1 MTRSSAARPLRV
13 VALVAAL
20 VVTLLAGAA
29 MATEPKVYGIELVP
43 YSRKIDDDRYRSSR
57 DWSGSMRYFKKK
69 FAGWKYIRWHSV
81 VNLPAVKYV
90 FIENTYP
97 KRQFDG
103 INVYELPGGEVR
115 MYILK
120 HVEPEAEK
128 AEADAAKGSKPSG

>member
-1 MTRSSAARPLRV
+1 MRLPMNRSFFSV
-13 VALVAAL
+13 SVS
-20 VVTLLAGAA
+20 VTLALMVMAGAA

-57 DWSGSMRYFKKK
+57 DWAGSMRYFRKK

-115 MYILK
+115 MFILK
-120 HVEPEAEK
+120 HEEAPQ
-128 AEADAAKGSKPSG
+128 ADAPAAEPSKKKQTAG

>member
-1 MTRSSAARPLRV
+1 MRSTVARPPRV
-13 VALVAAL
+13 IALVATL

-43 YSRKIDDDRYRSSR
+43 YSRQIDEDRYRSSR
-57 DWSGSMRYFKKK
+57 DWEGSMRHFKKK

-81 VNLPAVKYV
+81 VNLPTVKYV

-120 HVEPEAEK
+120 HPEPEQAAET
-128 AEADAAKGSKPSG
+128 EDTSQGQKPAG